1 MYLPVAEPADNY
13 DNMQRNCVHN
23 NYKQLV
29 K

>member
-1 MYLPVAEPADNY
+1 MYLPVAEPVDN
-13 DNMQRNCVHN
+13 NNLCKRNCVHN